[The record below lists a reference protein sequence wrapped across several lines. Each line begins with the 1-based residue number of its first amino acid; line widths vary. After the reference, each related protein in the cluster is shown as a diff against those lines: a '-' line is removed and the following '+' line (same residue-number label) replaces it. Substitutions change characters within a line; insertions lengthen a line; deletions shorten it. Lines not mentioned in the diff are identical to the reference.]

1 MSLFGTEPEM
11 RAQETAAALQPLAER
26 MRPRTLDEVVGQ
38 EKLLGPGKPLRVQI
52 ENDTLSSMLFWGPP
66 GCGKTTLARLI
77 ARLTKSDFV
86 SFSAVLSGIKEIKEV
101 MAHAE
106 RKSHAGRRTIVFV
119 DEVHRFN
126 KAQQDAFLPHVE
138 AGHIL
143 FIGAT
148 TENPSFEVISPLL
161 SRTKV
166 YVLEALTT
174 AEIVELLQRALE
186 DRERGYGNERIVL
199 EPEQIGHGGTEDKEK
214 RKAGSSEFENR
225 ADMGRNDAPPRHAE
239 EVLWRIAAFANGD
252 ARAAYNILELCVK
265 SAGAEQKDNSSGAKA
280 QLPRGAM
287 SELKLRPSEEKS
299 GKSAMLDRQNPP
311 SHTEGG
317 APSSSSE
324 TSAGRDRRAQTGVSV
339 PRADGSKDPL
349 VHVKRI
355 TVQLLEEVLQK
366 KVLRYDKAGE
376 EHYNLISALHKSVR
390 NSDPD
395 AALYWLAR
403 MIESGED
410 PLYLARR
417 MVRMASEDIGLA
429 EPGALAITLAAKEA
443 FDFLGAP
450 EGHLALAQ
458 AAVYLSLAP
467 KSNALYVAYGDV
479 MEDVRKTEAE
489 PVPLH
494 LRNAVTGLM
503 KNIGHGE
510 GYKYAHDF
518 EEKVTGMQC
527 LPDNLAGRSYYR
539 PTDQGFE
546 ARMRARMAEIGKIR
560 KKVGGS

>member
-1 MSLFGTEPEM
+1 MSLFSKLPGRMETE
-11 RAQETAAALQPLAER
+11 AAAGLQPLAER
-26 MRPRTLDEVVGQ
+26 MRPRTLDEFIGQ
-38 EKLLGPGKPLRVQI
+38 EKLLGFGRPLRVQI
-52 ENDTLSSMLFWGPP
+52 ESDNLTSMLLWGPP

-77 ARLTKSDFV
+77 ARLTRSEFV

-101 MAHAE
+101 MADAE
-106 RKSHAGRRTIVFV
+106 RRSRSGQRTIVFV

-166 YVLEALTT
+166 YVLEALRTPQ
-174 AEIVELLQRALE
+174 IVELLRRALE
-186 DRERGYGNERIVL
+186 NTERGLGNENLDASEDVL
-199 EPEQIGHGGTEDKEK
+199 F
-214 RKAGSSEFENR
+214 R
-225 ADMGRNDAPPRHAE
+225 M
-239 EVLWRIAAFANGD
+239 AAFANGD
-252 ARAAYNILELCVK
+252 ARAAYNTLELCARSVK
-265 SAGAEQKDNSSGAKA
+265 KQPPDSSLKAEGRKA
-280 QLPRGAM
+280 SLT
-287 SELKLRPSEEKS
+287 
-299 GKSAMLDRQNPP
+299 NC
-311 SHTEGG
+311 
-317 APSSSSE
+317 
-324 TSAGRDRRAQTGVSV
+324 
-339 PRADGSKDPL
+339 
-349 VHVKRI
+349 VKRI
-355 TVQLLEEVLQK
+355 TTDLLEDVLQRK
-366 KVLRYDKAGE
+366 LLRYDKAGE

-429 EPGALAITLAAKEA
+429 EPGALAVTLAAKDA
-443 FDFLGAP
+443 FDFLGPP

-458 AAVYLSLAP
+458 AAVYLSLAA
-467 KSNALYVAYGDV
+467 KSNALYVAYGNV
-479 MEDVRKTEAE
+479 LEDVKKTEAQ

-494 LRNAVTGLM
+494 LRNAVTALM
-503 KNIGHGE
+503 KNLGYGK
-510 GYKYAHDF
+510 GYKYAPDF
-518 EEKVTGMQC
+518 EEKVTEMQC
-527 LPDNLAGRSYYR
+527 LPDNLAGRTYYK

-546 ARMRARMAEIGKIR
+546 ARLRAKMDEIAR
-560 KKVGGS
+560 LKKRGE

>member
-1 MSLFGTEPEM
+1 MGLFARLPEPE
-11 RAQETAAALQPLAER
+11 TAPGLQPLAER
-26 MRPRTLDEVVGQ
+26 MRPRTLDEFIGQ
-38 EKLLGPGKPLRVQI
+38 EKLLASGKPLRIQI
-52 ENDTLSSMLFWGPP
+52 ESDNLSSMLFWGPP

-77 ARLTKSDFV
+77 ARLTKSEFV

-101 MAHAE
+101 MADAE
-106 RKSHAGRRTIVFV
+106 RRSRSGMRTIVFV

-126 KAQQDAFLPHVE
+126 KAQQDAFLPYVE

-166 YVLEALTT
+166 YVLDALTT
-174 AEIVELLQRALE
+174 PQIVELLRRALA
-186 DRERGYGNERIVL
+186 DKERGLGRENVAASEDVL
-199 EPEQIGHGGTEDKEK
+199 FRT
-214 RKAGSSEFENR
+214 AS
-225 ADMGRNDAPPRHAE
+225 
-239 EVLWRIAAFANGD
+239 FANGD

-265 SAGAEQKDNSSGAKA
+265 GAKV
-280 QLPRGAM
+280 G
-287 SELKLRPSEEKS
+287 E
-299 GKSAMLDRQNPP
+299 
-311 SHTEGG
+311 H
-317 APSSSSE
+317 
-324 TSAGRDRRAQTGVSV
+324 
-339 PRADGSKDPL
+339 GSKT
-349 VHVKRI
+349 I
-355 TVQLLEEVLQK
+355 TAELLEDVLQRK
-366 KVLRYDKAGE
+366 MLRYDKAGE

-429 EPGALAITLAAKEA
+429 EPGALAVTLAAKEA

-467 KSNALYVAYGDV
+467 KSNAVYVAYGDV
-479 MEDVRKTEAE
+479 MEDVRKTEAD

-503 KNIGHGE
+503 KNIGYGK
-510 GYKYAHDF
+510 GYEYAHDY

-527 LPDNLAGRSYYR
+527 LPDNLSGRVYYQ

-546 ARMRARMAEIGKIR
+546 ARLRGKMEEIARMKKKAESK
-560 KKVGGS
+560 